1 MIVLINGSFGAGKS
15 TVAKLLRRSLPGS
28 VIYDPEWAGVGLMHC
43 ERLIKFKGSGTDDF
57 QNINLWRRTAI
68 WGVRLLRLLKS
79 GPVIVPMTFT
89 RREYLEEII
98 VGLQRVEPSVKV
110 FCLQASLPTLEQRL
124 IARGVAPSGQTAHWI
139 ARRNLECVQVHGDPY
154 FGQPLKL
161 KTDSANEVAA
171 EIFRRMHSN

>member
-1 MIVLINGSFGAGKS
+1 MIVFINGSFGAGKS

-68 WGVRLLRLLKS
+68 WGVRLFRFLRS

-98 VGLQRVEPSVKV
+98 VGLEQVEPSVKV
-110 FCLQASLPTLEQRL
+110 FCLQASLPTLQQRL
-124 IARGVAPSGQTAHWI
+124 IARGVALSGQTAHWI
-139 ARRNLECVQVHGDPY
+139 ARRNLECVQVLRDPY
-154 FGQPLKL
+154 FGQPIEADKRP
-161 KTDSANEVAA
+161 AVEVAA
-171 EIFRRMHSN
+171 EIVRRLHTN